1 MNNIFRLFFVS
12 FLFFH
17 LLLPAQNGQ
26 PVFPK
31 AINNAKTTKH
41 KQVPGTRV
49 SLIPPVGFNNAVAF
63 TGMESKDASIH
74 VLDFPGKNYFKTSA
88 GMAKDSFEKRGVTV
102 FEFYE
107 FQFNGFPAKF
117 MHLAGD
123 NHQKTY
129 SLAFGD
135 STFSVMLLG
144 TYGEANETTGNNI
157 RASLLSALYDKL
169 RKIDP
174 QESARFKVEEQ
185 RSLFKFAKNN
195 SGFYIYSIGG
205 KVKDDYQDD
214 PFMIISEAPYDT
226 AKTVQTMAEETLL
239 MMQKHGLMNF
249 SIGKSGALKV
259 NGFAAYEMEITG
271 FVRGAKTFN
280 YVLLVRLRRSQTMLV
295 QGISK
300 NDNPQNLL
308 EMKKLGYS
316 LRPK

>member
-123 NHQKTY
+123 NHQKTG
-129 SLAFGD
+129 SKRLDPAGRIIQGSILEERD
-135 STFSVMLLG
+135 GEETDCRRSALNLG
-144 TYGEANETTGNNI
+144 TVQLEARAGN
-157 RASLLSALYDKL
+157 A
-169 RKIDP
+169 
-174 QESARFKVEEQ
+174 ESAAMV
-185 RSLFKFAKNN
+185 
-195 SGFYIYSIGG
+195 
-205 KVKDDYQDD
+205 DD
-214 PFMIISEAPYDT
+214 A
-226 AKTVQTMAEETLL
+226 
-239 MMQKHGLMNF
+239 
-249 SIGKSGALKV
+249 
-259 NGFAAYEMEITG
+259 
-271 FVRGAKTFN
+271 
-280 YVLLVRLRRSQTMLV
+280 VLAQGRR
-295 QGISK
+295 
-300 NDNPQNLL
+300 
-308 EMKKLGYS
+308 
-316 LRPK
+316 